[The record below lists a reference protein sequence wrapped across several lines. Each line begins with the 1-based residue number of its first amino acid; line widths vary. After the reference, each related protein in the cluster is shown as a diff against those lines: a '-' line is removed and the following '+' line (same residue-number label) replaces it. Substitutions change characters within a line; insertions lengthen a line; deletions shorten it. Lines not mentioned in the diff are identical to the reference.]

1 MTFDKMKIISNIN
14 YISNIDT
21 NKFIAHTKNNQV
33 LYYKYQQ
40 QTPFSLIIVVD
51 YQHKELSI
59 EFTGKILLEK
69 YPNLINAKTIRECF
83 YNINHLG
90 ICNIN
95 VEAIIN
101 QSYVTKCDVTKD
113 IATTGIAT
121 ILANIRPN
129 ISNNKKWVV
138 KGYKGGLTIE
148 KVVSTSRYK
157 ERLVIYDKAKE
168 MQRAENDKFLNCVSN
183 AQDIVSYFQ
192 GKVRFEV
199 NINTMSQI
207 RTLLNIPNNDLKIV
221 LSATSNPI
229 LTVINEAIKYN
240 KPQHRKQTIREYERE
255 LLLKSCNYDIVNVE
269 ALIRSLS
276 SSNTSIKR
284 VMQPYKDLLNRL
296 MVSPNATSLNL
307 RDLVA

>member
-1 MTFDKMKIISNIN
+1 MKIISNIN
-14 YISNIDT
+14 YISDIDT

-69 YPNLINAKTIRECF
+69 YPNLINAKTIRECL

-113 IATTGIAT
+113 IATTDIAT

-221 LSATSNPI
+221 LSATANPI

-296 MVSPNATSLNL
+296 MISPNATSLNL

>member
-168 MQRAENDKFLNCVSN
+168 MQRVENDKFLNCVSN

>member
-1 MTFDKMKIISNIN
+1 MKIISNIN

-168 MQRAENDKFLNCVSN
+168 MQRVENDKFLNCVSN

>member
-1 MTFDKMKIISNIN
+1 MKIISNIN

-69 YPNLINAKTIRECF
+69 YPNLINAKTSIECF

>member
-1 MTFDKMKIISNIN
+1 MKIISNIN
-14 YISNIDT
+14 YISDIDT
-21 NKFIAHTKNNQV
+21 NKFITHTKNNQV

-113 IATTGIAT
+113 IATTDIAT

-148 KVVSTSRYK
+148 KVVSTARYK

-207 RTLLNIPNNDLKIV
+207 RTLLNIPSNDLKIV
-221 LSATSNPI
+221 LSATANPI

-240 KPQHRKQTIREYERE
+240 KPQHRKQTIRDYERE

-284 VMQPYKDLLNRL
+284 VIQPYKDLLNRL
-296 MVSPNATSLNL
+296 MSSSNTTTLNL
-307 RDLVA
+307 HDLVA

>member
-21 NKFIAHTKNNQV
+21 NKFIAHTKNKQV